1 MDITSMTA
9 VEIGKKIKAKEITVA
24 DAVEAAI
31 AQIERVEENVH
42 SFVRIDKEGARKR
55 AEEVQKMIN
64 DGTLTGPLAGVPV
77 AIKDNLCTKGV
88 ETTCSSKI
96 LEGFKPTFTAEAVV
110 NLEKAGAVILGK
122 TNMDEFAMGSTTETS
137 YFGPTKNPW
146 NLDKTVFSVTGS
158 SMGGS
163 RAEDIDYV
171 VFVDSRAYYEFPYK
185 RKPDIAHI
193 IGDINHHFR
202 KSNQNLLLFVPGRIG
217 TSSPELGVPVSFAAI
232 NHFCAICEMSDIEVG
247 YMPELSYGSH
257 MFQDLVE
264 AEIFYTAL
272 FDTPKTRIF
281 NRTVFHDMPNILT
294 EILPDCKEYEDIVKV
309 CHTEGMHLKLY
320 SDIQNSE
327 TVLGFES

>member
-122 TNMDEFAMGSTTETS
+122 TNMDEFAKFFLWSCWNQANLWNGIPLWTDRIWLFAGSDRT
-137 YFGPTKNPW
+137 
-146 NLDKTVFSVTGS
+146 D
-158 SMGGS
+158 
-163 RAEDIDYV
+163 R
-171 VFVDSRAYYEFPYK
+171 K
-185 RKPDIAHI
+185 RCHRLCDNS
-193 IGDINHHFR
+193 GDH
-202 KSNQNLLLFVPGRIG
+202 
-217 TSSPELGVPVSFAAI
+217 
-232 NHFCAICEMSDIEVG
+232 C
-247 YMPELSYGSH
+247 LS
-257 MFQDLVE
+257 
-264 AEIFYTAL
+264 
-272 FDTPKTRIF
+272 
-281 NRTVFHDMPNILT
+281 
-294 EILPDCKEYEDIVKV
+294 
-309 CHTEGMHLKLY
+309 
-320 SDIQNSE
+320 
-327 TVLGFES
+327 